1 MKKHGLVPTDHTYT
15 SMLSA
20 CAEAGTKANEI
31 LTKVESEIERRG
43 VRLNTIA
50 TNAHINALASCRQ
63 QEHALKAYLDMIKTG
78 TTPDLHTYSSLLQAS
93 AKDRVEGMVI
103 AQRVWE
109 EMIATG
115 HQPDLYNFNLLLQ
128 CLRDAGL
135 EGTRTNDCE
144 EVIRVPAV
152 KVPSDFQRNAADS
165 SSQDKVRLSSPS
177 INVKQTGSFE
187 VFLSKTDILTVNLG
201 SVATKG
207 ISSSSIRW
215 LDRFGIEILFESL
228 KTLNL
233 KPDIRMFH
241 LLLQLMLSPNE
252 VLSRSQEY
260 GVKPDARALVTAI
273 RVQAKLGNMAGAK
286 VSGYMCVCVCLC
298 VIPNVRLCTACIHL
312 ILCALRLHCNYMY
325 VCVAILLLNAHC
337 ILYRLF

>member
-135 EGTRTNDCE
+135 EGTRSNDCE
-144 EVIRVPAV
+144 ELIRVPAV
-152 KVPSDFQRNAADS
+152 KIPSDLQRSSTVIADS
-165 SSQDKVRLSSPS
+165 SSQDEVRLSSPS

-187 VFLSKTDILTVNLG
+187 VFLSKTESLTVNLG

-207 ISSSSIRW
+207 VSSSSIRW

-241 LLLQLMLSPNE
+241 LLLQLMLSPND
-252 VLSRSQEY
+252 VLSRSQEC
-260 GVKPDARALVTAI
+260 GVKPGARALVAAI
-273 RVQAKLGNMAGAK
+273 RVQAKLGNMTGAK
-286 VSGYMCVCVCLC
+286 VSG
-298 VIPNVRLCTACIHL
+298 
-312 ILCALRLHCNYMY
+312 
-325 VCVAILLLNAHC
+325 
-337 ILYRLF
+337 